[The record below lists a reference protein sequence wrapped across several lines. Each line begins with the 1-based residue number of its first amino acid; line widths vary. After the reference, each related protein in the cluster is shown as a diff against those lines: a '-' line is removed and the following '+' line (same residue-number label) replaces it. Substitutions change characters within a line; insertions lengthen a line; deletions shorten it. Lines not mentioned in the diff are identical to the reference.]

1 MELDTQLT
9 MLLMIQAKSINGLT
23 PTESEMLLQWLMD
36 IVNRNHDL
44 QCRLRW
50 NNQNDIGRG
59 LSGLIPPTMPAMD

>member
-1 MELDTQLT
+1 
-9 MLLMIQAKSINGLT
+9 MIQAKSINGLT

-50 NNQNDIGRG
+50 NNQNDIGMSSRT
-59 LSGLIPPTMPAMD
+59 PWPRHAWKDCV